1 MDSDC
6 QSFSN
11 NKTYFDINF
20 DSKDDYL
27 DEFNNSKDVVLSSET
42 EVLNKSSGAD
52 LKNQTKSL
60 DNSKKDKRKRSSS
73 YFISSKEIFSSV
85 NSTSHYLDTI
95 EKTLVDHPDEVEDLK
110 SSFDKYSLAENNDV
124 IKINDHNHEYTPLQ
138 NDISLHF
145 YNNVNLNKE
154 KKNAA
159 RSTVD
164 GLLFEIYD
172 RNYQNSSSSAVC
184 GDSDFTECSTT
195 SVASV
200 FVTSS
205 FENDD
210 RPKLDWSYLETKD
223 IPELEKMI
231 RELKRGSNML
241 SSKLVRLLK
250 QRDRNAHKIQENFN
264 ILTALLQAVS
274 PKRRVDTRI
283 RFSFI
288 PRSGTRGF
296 RQWVDAIKSI
306 ARIHPGIP
314 VDWRKRT
321 WLSLA
326 EYFLK
331 DIDWEQIK
339 KQCFNDR
346 CNPDD
351 DQLDSQIVKDL
362 HRTGCGWFFEH
373 DTTEDRASLKRV
385 LLGYARWNKV
395 VGYCQGFNVI
405 AALILQVM
413 NGNEEQALKVMIYV
427 IDYVLPRNYFSNNLH
442 ALSVDMAVLRDLM
455 NIKLPELARLLQH
468 LQKEAMNSKL
478 NSSASYEPPLINM
491 FTMQW
496 FLTLFATCLPR
507 HTVLRIWDSVL
518 LEGSE
523 VLLRTALVLWSN
535 LACHFENV
543 NSAPDFYMKMGQLI
557 QDLMSDDF
565 VNVQKLIQSVY
576 QMASFPWKMLVEL
589 REKYTYDIH
598 PFTTFNTEKKAE
610 KYNKVKK
617 FVSDEEDS
625 AADDQVPGCLGFVNV
640 QHDHVTNKKSE
651 HLKKSASNGKSD
663 ITKVTPGAY
672 ITDRESQNTYEEQMK
687 ENERIREN
695 EKLDLAA
702 LQSQYGRMRRLQQN
716 AMIVFN
722 SDNFKKDTNSL
733 KVSPSAINHLFVDVS
748 KVAPP
753 RIRYS
758 RRSRKQ
764 FPALKAPSKGVP
776 SLIPVKDDMVI
787 KDGDEDVI
795 VHVQKTTINSIE
807 SKPYEASEIG
817 QLFERGLEK
826 KDYQNDNGSV
836 INSNSFPTS
845 PINLKLDLNS
855 SGNAGF
861 QKLKN
866 TNKKKLLPIVNE
878 TDLKSSS
885 GLFNVDRSA
894 IYPPN
899 FNPFP
904 ERNCSNKKC
913 LQVK

>member
-1 MDSDC
+1 MDSNC

-20 DSKDDYL
+20 DSKADYF
-27 DEFNNSKDVVLSSET
+27 DEFNSSKDVVLSSET
-42 EVLNKSSGAD
+42 EVLNK
-52 LKNQTKSL
+52 
-60 DNSKKDKRKRSSS
+60 RS
-73 YFISSKEIFSSV
+73 
-85 NSTSHYLDTI
+85 DTI
-95 EKTLVDHPDEVEDLK
+95 EKTLVDHPDEVDGLK
-110 SSFDKYSLAENNDV
+110 SSFERSSLAENNDV
-124 IKINDHNHEYTPLQ
+124 SKINDHNHEYTLLK
-138 NDISLHF
+138 NDVSLHF

-535 LACHFENV
+535 LACYFENV

-610 KYNKVKK
+610 KYSKVKK

-640 QHDHVTNKKSE
+640 QHDHVANKKSE

-687 ENERIREN
+687 ENERVREN

-776 SLIPVKDDMVI
+776 SLIPVKDDIVI
-787 KDGDEDVI
+787 KDGEEDVI
-795 VHVQKTTINSIE
+795 VHVQKTTISSIE
-807 SKPYEASEIG
+807 SKPYLASEIG
-817 QLFERGLEK
+817 QLFERGLDK
-826 KDYQNDNGSV
+826 KDFQNDNGSV

-904 ERNCSNKKC
+904 DRNCSNKKC

>member
-42 EVLNKSSGAD
+42 EVLNKSS
-52 LKNQTKSL
+52 
-60 DNSKKDKRKRSSS
+60 
-73 YFISSKEIFSSV
+73 
-85 NSTSHYLDTI
+85 DTI